1 MSVNR
6 FLIALGGCFLAA
18 SAAWADDIG
27 FVDCS
32 NHSDETQVFA
42 KARKSPEVVGSVPC
56 GERFTILVYGF
67 VFSRIQT
74 KDGNVG
80 YVYSNII
87 SVDRNLTALQRSPS
101 TTPQISEAKMKV
113 PVSNAPVTRPAAAA
127 KPQIDASLPPAA
139 ATSAPASS
147 VAAANTAPTT
157 PAAAQPAKDLLA
169 QTESASAQPVSTS
182 APQPAAQAPA
192 PASDTAEIVMHSAP
206 PTPAQPEPSPAQP
219 ASSSASS
226 APSAAPAVEPAPVP
240 AAAAQ
245 PEPSAPAQ
253 PAPAAKSAEPAAA
266 PAIRPADTR
275 STWEKPNP
283 GGRNAPLIELFGG
296 GAFSRMS
303 GGGSGSNMIGALG
316 SFGWNF
322 KPWLQIV
329 GDSSYNTVTY
339 SGTKNVLYGN
349 HYGPRYF
356 YRTRNRWH
364 LTPFAEG
371 FVGVSRL
378 DSTVTGTGGY
388 TTSANGMSF
397 KFGGGVDYRP
407 SRRLEIRLFDVDYY
421 RTSFGANVYQTNYWI
436 SSGIVLR
443 LFGGNSD

>member
-1 MSVNR
+1 MLGNR
-6 FLIALGGCFLAA
+6 FLILLGGCFLTA
-18 SAAWADDIG
+18 SAAWADDVG

-32 NHSDETQVFA
+32 NHSDEIQVFA
-42 KARKSPEVVGSVPC
+42 KARKSPEVVASVAC

-80 YVYSNII
+80 YIYSNVV
-87 SVDRNLTALQRSPS
+87 SVDRTLASVQRSAS
-101 TTPQISEAKMKV
+101 PQMSEAKLKV
-113 PVSNAPVTRPAAAA
+113 PIPNSPVARPGPAASVKPQPTTAEPAVTTAPSPALAPDASKDPQTVATVA
-127 KPQIDASLPPAA
+127 KP
-139 ATSAPASS
+139 
-147 VAAANTAPTT
+147 
-157 PAAAQPAKDLLA
+157 AQDLLA
-169 QTESASAQPVSTS
+169 QTESAPVAQPTE
-182 APQPAAQAPA
+182 QTTE
-192 PASDTAEIVMHSAP
+192 TAEIVMHNAP
-206 PTPAQPEPSPAQP
+206 AAPAQPEPSI
-219 ASSSASS
+219 
-226 APSAAPAVEPAPVP
+226 
-240 AAAAQ
+240 AAQ
-245 PEPSAPAQ
+245 PVSSRAPSTGTASASTTVASSPSPAT
-253 PAPAAKSAEPAAA
+253 PARPEHVSAEPAA
-266 PAIRPADTR
+266 PSIRPGDTR
-275 STWEKPNP
+275 TTWEKPLP
-283 GGRNAPLIELFGG
+283 SARNAPLIELFGG
-296 GAFSRMS
+296 ASFARMA
-303 GGGSGSNMIGALG
+303 GGGAGSNLIGALG

-371 FVGVSRL
+371 LVGMSRS
-378 DSTVTGTGGY
+378 DSTITGTGGY
-388 TTSANGMSF
+388 TTSVNGMSF

-436 SSGIVLR
+436 SSGIVIR
-443 LFGGNSD
+443 LFGSNSD

>member
-18 SAAWADDIG
+18 SAAWADDVG

-87 SVDRNLTALQRSPS
+87 SVDHNLTAVQRSSS

-113 PVSNAPVTRPAAAA
+113 PVSSAPVSRPAAAA
-127 KPQIDASLPPAA
+127 KPQIDASQPPAA

-147 VAAANTAPTT
+147 VAATSTAPAT

-169 QTESASAQPVSTS
+169 QTESASTQPVSTS

-192 PASDTAEIVMHSAP
+192 SASDTAEIVMHSA
-206 PTPAQPEPSPAQP
+206 QPEPSPAQP
-219 ASSSASS
+219 AASS
-226 APSAAPAVEPAPVP
+226 APSAA

-253 PAPAAKSAEPAAA
+253 PAPAPKPEPAAV

-275 STWEKPNP
+275 STWERPNP

-316 SFGWNF
+316 SVGWNF

-388 TTSANGMSF
+388 TTSVNGMSF

-407 SRRLEIRLFDVDYY
+407 SRRLEIRLFDLDYY

>member
-1 MSVNR
+1 MSLNR
-6 FLIALGGCFLAA
+6 FLVLLGGCLLTA
-18 SAAWADDIG
+18 SAAWADDFG

-42 KARKSPEVVGSVPC
+42 KARKSPEVVASVAC

-87 SVDRNLTALQRSPS
+87 SVDRTFTSVQKSSS

-113 PVSNAPVTRPAAAA
+113 PVSNAPVSRPAATASA
-127 KPQIDASLPPAA
+127 RPLIDASQPPAA
-139 ATSAPASS
+139 SPTAPAST
-147 VAAANTAPTT
+147 VAASSVPQATATVAK
-157 PAAAQPAKDLLA
+157 PAQDMLA

-182 APQPAAQAPA
+182 AAEPVAQAP
-192 PASDTAEIVMHSAP
+192 DTAEIVMHSSPSAP
-206 PTPAQPEPSPAQP
+206 VQPEPSPAAATP
-219 ASSSASS
+219 A
-226 APSAAPAVEPAPVP
+226 P

-245 PEPSAPAQ
+245 PAHSAPAK
-253 PAPAAKSAEPAAA
+253 PESTFAEPAA
-266 PAIRPADTR
+266 PSIRPADTR

-296 GAFSRMS
+296 ASFARMA
-303 GGGSGSNMIGALG
+303 GGGSGSNLIGALG
-316 SFGWNF
+316 SFGWNI

-356 YRTRNRWH
+356 YRTQNRWH
-364 LTPFAEG
+364 LTPFVEG
-371 FVGVSRL
+371 LVGASRA
-378 DSTVTGTGGY
+378 DSTITGPGGY
-388 TTSANGMSF
+388 TTSVNGMSF

-421 RTSFGANVYQTNYWI
+421 RTSFGSNVYQTNYWI
-436 SSGIVLR
+436 SSGIVIR